1 MIQGVLLPV
10 ITPFDE
16 RGRVDEIVLR
26 KLVEFYVDVQVQGL
40 FLLGSSGQ
48 GRMVE
53 NRDRIRRN
61 VFTIT
66 RNEAT
71 AGFVVVIEEIGK
83 HRPITFAVG
92 VRADGKVN
100 DLAVLA
106 YREAYGGEIRDRRFL
121 GQYRGKALPDAL
133 LPHQDIR
140 NISGATL
147 SVQATGRAA
156 RKAIAVLR
164 ATGDL
169 Q

>member
-1 MIQGVLLPV
+1 
-10 ITPFDE
+10 
-16 RGRVDEIVLR
+16 
-26 KLVEFYVDVQVQGL
+26 
-40 FLLGSSGQ
+40 
-48 GRMVE
+48 MVGG
-53 NRDRIRRN
+53 RDRVRRS
-61 VFTIT
+61 VFTVT